1 MKRITHRKW
10 FTASVAL
17 TALSVCGQWSKDA
30 WACPGPTCEAGD
42 VFPTSGTVP
51 ANHFEL
57 TWRRLYGHLTAA
69 DSVHVYRVSEANP
82 DGGFVVPEGAM
93 DGGTLPRELEL
104 QFDPE
109 VVMSD
114 SDGGLVSNAID
125 PGPVHVTSSEALQEG
140 DLLRVAYGAGACEE
154 GGEPLLSRHGVI
166 TLGPPA
172 ALPTDLGTLD
182 VETGEGYVDVRMG
195 LCEDRTWVAYAE
207 LDVQFSDGARPFADM
222 FMYELSIDGLP
233 VSDYYTGQ
241 VLKEEDAD
249 WPSRLGGRTAYGKK
263 VLLTADCNGGF
274 VDAEGKWLDMPV
286 PKGTHTVTVIGTLP
300 DGTRVASEPV
310 DVTLDCAV
318 PVCGTQGSP
327 EVDFPCEGRDA
338 GPLPDTAIIDEGPGW
353 EAGIVPEDASVDA
366 SPNDSTSAA
375 PTSQSAPSSESAPGD
390 TSTRDTSTQDYSLG
404 ADVDGGSSA
413 AQSSSDTSNGCSCTV
428 GAGASERGHYAWA
441 GLLVGLSFL
450 RRRGRSLR
458 AH

>member
-57 TWRRLYGHLTAA
+57 TWRRLNGLVTNT
-69 DSVHVYRVSEANP
+69 DSLHVYRVSEVNP
-82 DGGFVVPEGAM
+82 DGGFVAPEGAT
-93 DGGTLPRELEL
+93 DGGTLSRELEL

-109 VVMSD
+109 VVMND

-140 DLLRVAYGAGACEE
+140 DLLRVAYGAGGCEE
-154 GGEPLLSRHGVI
+154 GGEPLFSRSGVI

-172 ALPTDLGTLD
+172 ELPTDLGTLD

-222 FMYELSIDGLP
+222 FMYELSVDGLP
-233 VSDYYTGQ
+233 VSDYFMGQ
-241 VLKEEDAD
+241 ALNEQGAD
-249 WPSRLGGRTAYGKK
+249 WPSRLGGRFAYGKK

-274 VDAEGKWLDMPV
+274 VEAEGEWLDMPI
-286 PKGTHTVTVIGTLP
+286 PKGTHSVTVIGTLP

-310 DVTLDCAV
+310 DVTLDCKV
-318 PVCGTQGSP
+318 PVCGIG
-327 EVDFPCEGRDA
+327 DDYDAPCEGDA
-338 GPLPDTAIIDEGPGW
+338 GPLPDAAIVDEGPGW
-353 EAGIVPEDASVDA
+353 EAGIVPEDSSVAS
-366 SPNDSTSAA
+366 SPRDLTSAA
-375 PTSQSAPSSESAPGD
+375 PTSDSAPSSEPTPGN
-390 TSTRDTSTQDYSLG
+390 TSTRDTSTLDPTLG

-413 AQSSSDTSNGCSCTV
+413 PQSSSDSSGGCSCSV

-441 GLLVGLSFL
+441 GLLVGLSVL

-458 AH
+458 AN